1 MGAYNGGVDHHVFI
15 VMIAGQQIENA
26 LENPVLC
33 PSTETLMNRFPVAET
48 LRQITPGTPGSKSV
62 ENGLDEQSIIV
73 RRAAHMSLTPGQ
85 KILDP
90 IPLIVA

>member
-1 MGAYNGGVDHHVFI
+1 
-15 VMIAGQQIENA
+15 
-26 LENPVLC
+26 
-33 PSTETLMNRFPVAET
+33 MNRFPVAET

-62 ENGLDEQSIIV
+62 ENGLDEQSIVV
-73 RRAAHMSLTPGQ
+73 RRATDMSLTPGQ

>member
-1 MGAYNGGVDHHVFI
+1 MGAYDGGVDHHVFI
-15 VMIAGQQIENA
+15 VMITGQQLENA
-26 LENPVLC
+26 LENPALC
-33 PSTETLMNRFPVAET
+33 PSTETLMNRFPMAET

-73 RRAAHMSLTPGQ
+73 RRAAYMSLTPGQ